1 MDVFKLLSEMQDQRQ
16 RLDKTITMLEYFA
29 ERKYRGQCSSGRDPG
44 PKVHASARANA
55 SVSANAGP
63 DRQTAR
69 KASRQ

>member
-55 SVSANAGP
+55 GVSANAAP